1 MIEFRPFIHRKDL
14 QQEPETLFV
23 FGDNMMRKGLGGQAA
38 AMRGEPNAV
47 GIPTKELPSMAG
59 NAFLS
64 DADFARWKD
73 ASLPD
78 WSRLFYQARQGGK
91 IVWPEA
97 GIGTGR
103 ARLEKKAPS
112 IAGAIKRNLAAL
124 QGLAVAQRTDLG
136 S

>member
-1 MIEFRPFIHRKDL
+1 MN
-14 QQEPETLFV
+14 PETLFV

-47 GIPTKELPSMAG
+47 GIPTKELPSMAN
-59 NAFLS
+59 NAFFS
-64 DADFARWKD
+64 DADFDRWKE

-78 WSRLFYQARQGGK
+78 WRRLFHQARQGGK
-91 IVWPEA
+91 IVCPKD

-103 ARLEKKAPS
+103 AKLEEKAPS